1 MVQQRKKEVKVLDR
15 ILEEKRVEHAEKMDE
30 LAVRRRHILK
40 MKEVIFTSDSSSM
53 ICSYMHCLFPAR

>member
-15 ILEEKRVEHAEKMDE
+15 ILEEKEVEHAEKMDE

-40 MKEVIFTSDSSSM
+40 MKEEVI
-53 ICSYMHCLFPAR
+53 